1 MINIM
6 KKIKTIITS
15 FIEERKRIKFNR
27 EMKRIESK
35 ENLESH

>member
-1 MINIM
+1 M
-6 KKIKTIITS
+6 KKIKTVINDYLDK
-15 FIEERKRIKFNR
+15 RKKKKFNR

>member
-1 MINIM
+1 MTNI
-6 KKIKTIITS
+6 I
-15 FIEERKRIKFNR
+15 FRIKSFFTKRNKKKFDR